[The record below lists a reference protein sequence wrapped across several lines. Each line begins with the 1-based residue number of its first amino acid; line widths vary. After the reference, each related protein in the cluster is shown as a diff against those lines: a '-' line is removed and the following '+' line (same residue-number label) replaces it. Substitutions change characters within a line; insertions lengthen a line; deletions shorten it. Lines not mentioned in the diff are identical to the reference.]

1 MLRKLAF
8 ILAVAAGATLQ
19 LPSPAP
25 AAIADGALAGRTSLI
40 DNALI
45 ERVQYSYGGQ
55 NYCYYETGWK
65 GPGWYWCGHEGTYG
79 VGWGGAYGWR
89 GWSYAGAR
97 RGVYGVGRYGGA
109 RVGHY
114 GAVGVGGARVGHYGG
129 ARVGGVGGARVGHY
143 GGGARGGFGG
153 GGARVGHHGGG
164 RGGGGGGARRR
175 SDVRLKHDLVLLGR
189 LDDGLGYYRFTYNGG
204 HTSYVGVMA
213 QEVQN
218 VMPEAVTR
226 DTDGYLRVSYD
237 KLGLPFETYDQW
249 LVTGARLPTPNMVA
263 H

>member
-1 MLRKLAF
+1 MRDLWCRLGRRLWLARLELR
-8 ILAVAAGATLQ
+8 
-19 LPSPAP
+19 
-25 AAIADGALAGRTSLI
+25 GR
-40 DNALI
+40 
-45 ERVQYSYGGQ
+45 
-55 NYCYYETGWK
+55 
-65 GPGWYWCGHEGTYG
+65 PP
-79 VGWGGAYGWR
+79 WG
-89 GWSYAGAR
+89 
-97 RGVYGVGRYGGA
+97 YGVGRYGGA

-129 ARVGGVGGARVGHY
+129 ARVGGAAAPGSVTTAAAREAASAEAARASAITAADAAVGAAAEGVAPTCG
-143 GGGARGGFGG
+143 
-153 GGARVGHHGGG
+153 
-164 RGGGGGGARRR
+164 
-175 SDVRLKHDLVLLGR
+175 SSMTSCC
-189 LDDGLGYYRFTYNGG
+189 LDASTTVSAYYSFTYNGG

-249 LVTGARLPTPNMVA
+249 LATGARLPTPKMGV

>member
-8 ILAVAAGATLQ
+8 ILAVAAGATLH
-19 LPSPAP
+19 LASPAP

-45 ERVQYSYGGQ
+45 ERVQYAYGGQ

-65 GPGWYWCGHEGTYG
+65 GPGWYWCGHAGTYG

-89 GWSYAGAR
+89 GWTYAGAR
-97 RGVYGVGRYGGA
+97 AAGCTASDATAAPGSVTTA
-109 RVGHY
+109 P
-114 GAVGVGGARVGHYGG
+114 VGVGGVRVGIGGG

-143 GGGARGGFGG
+143 GGGARVGG

-164 RGGGGGGARRR
+164 GRGGGGGRRR

-249 LVTGARLPTPNMVA
+249 LATGARLPVPKMGV

>member
-1 MLRKLAF
+1 
-8 ILAVAAGATLQ
+8 
-19 LPSPAP
+19 
-25 AAIADGALAGRTSLI
+25 LAGRTSLI

-45 ERVQYSYGGQ
+45 ERVQYAYGGQ
-55 NYCYYETGWK
+55 NYCYYETGWR
-65 GPGWYWCGHEGTYG
+65 GPGWYWCGHAETYG
-79 VGWGGAYGWR
+79 IGWGGAYGWR
-89 GWSYAGAR
+89 GWTYAG
-97 RGVYGVGRYGGA
+97 RGVGVGRYGGARVAHYGAVGGRYGGA

-114 GAVGVGGARVGHYGG
+114 GAAGGR
-129 ARVGGVGGARVGHY
+129 Y
-143 GGGARGGFGG
+143 GGGARGGFAG

-164 RGGGGGGARRR
+164 RGGGGRGGGARR

-249 LVTGARLPTPNMVA
+249 LATGARLPTPKMGV

>member
-19 LPSPAP
+19 FAGPAP
-25 AAIADGALAGRTSLI
+25 AAIADGAVAGRTSLI

-45 ERVQYSYGGQ
+45 ERVQYAYGGQ

-114 GAVGVGGARVGHYGG
+114 GAVGVGGARVG
-129 ARVGGVGGARVGHY
+129 GVGGARVGHY
-143 GGGARGGFGG
+143 GGGARGGFAG

-164 RGGGGGGARRR
+164 RGGGRGGGARR

-249 LVTGARLPTPNMVA
+249 LATGARLPTPKMGV

>member
-8 ILAVAAGATLQ
+8 ILAVTAGATLH
-19 LPSPAP
+19 LASPAP

-45 ERVQYSYGGQ
+45 ERVQYAYGGQ

-65 GPGWYWCGHEGTYG
+65 GPGWYWCGHAATYG

-89 GWSYAGAR
+89 GWTYAGAR
-97 RGVYGVGRYGGA
+97 VAHRGVYGVGRYGGA

-114 GAVGVGGARVGHYGG
+114 GAAGVGGV
-129 ARVGGVGGARVGHY
+129 RVGGGAVRVGGGGARVGHY
-143 GGGARGGFGG
+143 GGGGARVGG

-164 RGGGGGGARRR
+164 RGGGAGRRR

-249 LVTGARLPTPNMVA
+249 LATGARLPVPKMGV